1 GAACGPPARRFLT
14 YGLNPMARRHT
25 DSDADGNDIDI
36 TPMLDI
42 VFIMLIF
49 FIVTTSFVKE
59 SGVTVNRP
67 SAQTA
72 EEKKGS
78 NILVAIR
85 ANGEIW
91 LDRRAID
98 VRAVRPNIERM
109 KAENPEGAVIIQ
121 ADEFSPTGLL
131 VKVMDQIR
139 LAGITNISISAEAA
153 N

>member
-1 GAACGPPARRFLT
+1 
-14 YGLNPMARRHT
+14 MARRHT

-59 SGVTVNRP
+59 SGVTDSRP

-91 LDRRAID
+91 IDRRAVD

-139 LAGITNISISAEAA
+139 LAGISNISISAEAA

>member
-1 GAACGPPARRFLT
+1 
-14 YGLNPMARRHT
+14 MARRHT
-25 DSDADGNDIDI
+25 NNDADGNDIDI

-59 SGVTVNRP
+59 SGVTVSRP

-91 LDRRAID
+91 LDRRAVD

-109 KAENPEGAVIIQ
+109 KAENPEGSVIIQ

-131 VKVMDQIR
+131 VKVMDQVR
-139 LAGITNISISAEAA
+139 LAGISDISISAEE

>member
-1 GAACGPPARRFLT
+1 
-14 YGLNPMARRHT
+14 MARRHT
-25 DSDADGNDIDI
+25 DSEADGNDIDI

-59 SGVTVNRP
+59 SGVTVSRP

-78 NILVAIR
+78 NIPLAVR

-91 LDRRAID
+91 IDRRAID

-131 VKVMDQIR
+131 VKVMDQVR

>member
-1 GAACGPPARRFLT
+1 
-14 YGLNPMARRHT
+14 MARRHT
-25 DSDADGNDIDI
+25 DSEADGNDIDI

-59 SGVTVNRP
+59 SGVTVSRP

-91 LDRRAID
+91 IDRRAID